1 MALPTWLAR
10 FNRRWL
16 NPRAV
21 MRGNWPVLVHAGR
34 NSGTTYRT
42 PLEAYPLADGD
53 GYAFTVNYG
62 SKSDWPRNVIAAGS
76 ATLEIDGESLE
87 LRNPRMLPVGEAYP
101 LLAND
106 AKTPPGFVG
115 VEQCLVV
122 SLASVR
128 SS

>member
-10 FNRRWL
+10 VNRRWI

-21 MRGNWPVLVHAGR
+21 MRGNWPVLVHVGR
-34 NSGTTYRT
+34 SSGTTYRT

-53 GYAFTVNYG
+53 GYVFTINYG
-62 SKSDWPRNVIAAGS
+62 SKSDWPRNVMAAGS
-76 ATLEIDGESLE
+76 ATLETDGDSLE

-101 LLAND
+101 LLSDDAN
-106 AKTPPGFVG
+106 TPPDFVG

-122 SLASVR
+122 SLAPVR
-128 SS
+128 SG